1 MQMLICTIVSLMNGM
16 GFDMTEEQKTQL
28 IKIVAKLHDRYELSK
43 IVESDY
49 FEPGKMEYLAQTDG
63 IFDEQSGELVL
74 RFEVKGTRY
83 EGRTERIEKIKLG
96 DEVKVTRDEKNQFN
110 RNNFLLLTKKGAD
123 LGCMPAELCDVIAP
137 LYDENNIV
145 FEKTEVSFVEPISKR
160 SRHAKQAVLFVKL
173 QAKII
178 G

>member
-1 MQMLICTIVSLMNGM
+1 MQMPMYITANLMNGM
-16 GFDMTEEQKTQL
+16 GFDMTEEQKEQL
-28 IKIVAKLHDRYELSK
+28 LKVVAKLHDRYELSRT
-43 IVESDY
+43 VTPDY

-63 IFDEQSGELVL
+63 IFDETSGKLIL
-74 RFEVKGTRY
+74 CFEAKGTRY

-173 QAKII
+173 QAKIMS
-178 G
+178 